1 MKKTRIRTKLV
12 PNFAM
17 NVRFFSSSQLYLV
30 NISIKIIS
38 STTHF
43 LGLIS
48 CLKILSIFCLRV
60 GVPPPHRHG
69 RSNKCPLHPHQRHS
83 HHLPLHGCPLPP
95 LFKFLSTFRPITTT
109 TIYKSLKHEICCWL
123 GVLYNAPRS
132 GFFGKQAPTV
142 TERWRLLSKPST
154 CVCEFAP
161 AEVLNLNSCPVY
173 SHFVSQCSYTV
184 ILMLSPK
191 VTLSELWQA
200 RRNIR

>member
-1 MKKTRIRTKLV
+1 MKKTRICTKLV
-12 PNFAM
+12 PKFAM
-17 NVRFFSSSQLYLV
+17 NVRFISSSQLYLV

-83 HHLPLHGCPLPP
+83 HRLSLHGCLPPP
-95 LFKFLSTFRPITTT
+95 LFKSLSIFRPITTA
-109 TIYKSLKHEICCWL
+109 TIYKSRKHEICRWL
-123 GVLYNAPRS
+123 IALYDVLRS
-132 GFFGKQAPTV
+132 GFFGNETPTV
-142 TERWRLLSKPST
+142 TESWCLLSKPST
-154 CVCEFAP
+154 CACEFAP
-161 AEVLNLNSCPVY
+161 TGLLILVQY

-184 ILMLSPK
+184 ILMLSSK